1 MKYHPKEHLI
11 SDSMIKR
18 HFNKANLFKL
28 KSEFRDRFTKGKD
41 TMTAA
46 QANKYFDRAFK
57 SNVLWGLSMNG
68 MDITPA
74 NIKTIMGKGFIN
86 NATAFNKRSQIWMTD
101 SFSGQKD
108 FYTDKI
114 SDMSKQGNFR
124 YMIVKDLKDI
134 DAKLDHRD
142 ISLDSIQNPEHVDG
156 AILARRDVLTANNKD
171 AGTASD
177 ATQNKS
183 FYYIS

>member
-1 MKYHPKEHLI
+1 MLHNLSTRKGDKYYYFGGKGTDDKLIMMKYHPKEHLI

-101 SFSGQKD
+101 SFSGQKR
-108 FYTDKI
+108 F
-114 SDMSKQGNFR
+114 
-124 YMIVKDLKDI
+124 
-134 DAKLDHRD
+134 
-142 ISLDSIQNPEHVDG
+142 IQ
-156 AILARRDVLTANNKD
+156 IK
-171 AGTASD
+171 
-177 ATQNKS
+177 
-183 FYYIS
+183 